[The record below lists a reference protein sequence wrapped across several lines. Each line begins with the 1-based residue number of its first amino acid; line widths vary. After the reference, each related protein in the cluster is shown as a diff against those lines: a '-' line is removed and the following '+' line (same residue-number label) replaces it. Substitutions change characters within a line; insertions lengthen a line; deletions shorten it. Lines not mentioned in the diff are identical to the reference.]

1 MRAPLCCGHCRGA
14 EAIRSKQAGLGGIRR
29 LGAAVGTV
37 VVAVGTAVVAVGTA
51 SAVVGSA
58 AGAAD
63 VPRAFVEIYGM
74 SLGEI
79 PRSF

>member
-14 EAIRSKQAGLGGIRR
+14 EASRSKQAGMGGIRR
-29 LGAAVGTV
+29 LGVADGTV

-63 VPRAFVEIYGM
+63 VPRAFGEICGM